1 MQTSMDIGILV
12 FVVMPQ
18 RFDDGSRF
26 LRSSSVIEIDE
37 RMFIYPF
44 PQDGK
49 ILSDLAPGNFLGR
62 LVCHGSICARRAD
75 AVI

>member
-1 MQTSMDIGILV
+1 
-12 FVVMPQ
+12 
-18 RFDDGSRF
+18 
-26 LRSSSVIEIDE
+26 
-37 RMFIYPF
+37 MFIYPF